1 MAHGRIPAA
10 GTVVHP
16 RGTLGTD
23 HQPKFRYVNQVA
35 SDGWLQAQVEN
46 AQQRVALP
54 KYTQVSIVDTRH
66 GRVVLRVEDGHQ
78 KGKIVSLSE
87 AHAREFL
94 GSKPPVNRLANAT
107 VTYGKYVQHWISVA
121 RGGQA
126 IDQQMATLTIDA
138 LSVQVTMNSVWDG
151 RFTPIPPGEY
161 KVLLPDAP
169 HNANMTRFYRLTE
182 PRLRF
187 DQVWFPIQL
196 GDNSRFIHVG
206 NVSEGCTTVLDLA
219 RWRDVHEAL
228 ISHRGPDGRSVATL
242 AVRGKPE
249 RTR

>member
-1 MAHGRIPAA
+1 
-10 GTVVHP
+10 
-16 RGTLGTD
+16 
-23 HQPKFRYVNQVA
+23 VA
-35 SDGWLQAQVEN
+35 SDGWLQAQVEGT
-46 AQQRVALP
+46 QQRVSLP
-54 KYTQVSIVDTRH
+54 KYTQVSLVDTPH
-66 GRVVLRVEDGHQ
+66 GRVVFRVEDGHQ
-78 KGKIVSLSE
+78 KGRRVSLSE
-87 AHAREFL
+87 AHTREYL
-94 GSKPPVNRLANAT
+94 GSKPPVNGLAHAT
-107 VTYGKYVQHWISVA
+107 VTYGKYVEHWISVA

-138 LSVQVTMNSVWDG
+138 LSVQVTMNSVWNG
-151 RFTPIPPGEY
+151 RYTPIPAGDY

-169 HNANMTRFYRLTE
+169 HNANMTRFYRRTE
-182 PRLRF
+182 PRLQC

-228 ISHRGPDGRSVATL
+228 ISHRGSDGLSVATL
-242 AVRGKPE
+242 AVRGTPE